1 MVNRFDDLVQELRGN
16 PAEYNADAALFDMP
30 DCAAQSYGH
39 ELADLGL
46 AAGIVNNEE
55 AASLHAALATDCD
68 MSNGG
73 WTTGDAAER
82 NVANTGLVMIAH
94 NLRSIGG

>member
-1 MVNRFDDLVQELRGN
+1 MENRFNELVEDVRGN
-16 PAEYNADAALFDMP
+16 PDNYDTDPALFDMP
-30 DCAAQSYGH
+30 DCNAQKYGH
-39 ELADLGL
+39 ELADLGV

-73 WTTGDAAER
+73 WITSDGSER
-82 NVANTGLVMIAH
+82 NVANAGLVMIAH
-94 NLRSIGG
+94 ALRSVGG

>member
-1 MVNRFDDLVQELRGN
+1 MVNRFNELVEAVRGDPDN
-16 PAEYNADAALFDMP
+16 YDIDPALFDMP
-30 DCAAQSYGH
+30 DCNAQKYGH
-39 ELADLGL
+39 ELADLGM

-55 AASLHAALATDCD
+55 AASLHAAIATDCD
-68 MSNGG
+68 MRTGG

-82 NVANTGLVMIAH
+82 NVANAGLVMIAH

>member
-1 MVNRFDDLVQELRGN
+1 MVNRLNKLVEAVRGDPDN
-16 PAEYNADAALFDMP
+16 YDIDPALFDMP
-30 DCAAQSYGH
+30 DCNAQKYGH
-39 ELADLGL
+39 ELADLGM

-73 WTTGDAAER
+73 WITSDSSER
-82 NVANTGLVMIAH
+82 NVANAGLVMIAH
-94 NLRSIGG
+94 ALRSVGG